1 LGERVP
7 LNADM
12 NSNPESLNASE
23 IAREL
28 KASEARRQ
36 ALLEFALDC
45 IICANSQATITDF
58 NPAAERTFRIS
69 RSEAIGKDLV
79 QTLLPPKLRDRLR
92 RELFTPV
99 GGDIDVVGNRRE
111 TRCLR
116 ADGAEF
122 PAEITVT
129 QVTIEKQ
136 ASYAVYVRDI
146 TARRMAE
153 EELLRLAS
161 IVESSRDAIFSKD
174 LSGCI
179 TSWNKSAELI
189 YGYSQAEIVGR
200 NVALLVPPERADEIA
215 KIMEKLKAGQSVENL
230 ETIRKSR
237 SGKLIDVSL
246 TVSPVFDSEGKITG
260 GSIIARDIS
269 AQKKAEE
276 ALRKANET
284 SIYASPIAIFAADTD
299 RRVTMW
305 NPAAEALFGWSEQEV
320 VGKANPS
327 IPREEFLDAARLHME
342 LISGQVLTGREVRRQ
357 KRDGT
362 RVTVNLSAAP
372 IRDANRRVKGIIG
385 FLIDITAQRQA
396 QEALQRAEEKYRT
409 IVEHALEGI
418 YQTTLDGRYISA
430 NPAMVHMLGF
440 DSEAELMKA
449 RTDIRRQ
456 EYVNPEVRDELVK
469 ALKKQG
475 SVQNFEYQAYRK
487 DGKTIWVSVNAR
499 AVLTEQG
506 TLHHFEGTVQDITQ
520 RRELEQQLRQ
530 MQKIEAIGR
539 LAGGV
544 AHDFNNI
551 LMAISSY
558 AELLE
563 RKLTDDAMRRYLDE
577 IVKATDRG
585 SSLTQGLLTFS
596 RKEVALPKIVELNS
610 LIADQIKMLKRLI
623 PENIEVKFA
632 PGSGLDCVKADPSQ
646 LEQVIMNLVINARDA
661 MPDGGRLT
669 LATQNAPGDD
679 SPALSGE
686 VKAEQYVLLTITD
699 NGCGMDAETKSHI
712 FEPFFTTKDQ
722 GKGTGLGLATVFGIV
737 KHSGGRILV
746 TSEPGMGTTFK
757 IFFPSVAEKVQRSAK
772 KDGEVPV
779 IGSGTILLVEDEDG
793 VRNSAAEYLSE
804 SGYTV
809 LKASGGTE
817 ALQMAEQY
825 QQPIDLLLTDL
836 VMPQMSGTDLAKK
849 IAEMRPAIRTIF
861 MSGYSNNLLSAQQI
875 TDPRHVL
882 LKKPFRL
889 AALGERVR
897 QTLGKVQGAAAGE

>member
-1 LGERVP
+1 
-7 LNADM
+7 M
-12 NSNPESLNASE
+12 NPNPESPNTSQ

-28 KASEARRQ
+28 RASEARRQ
-36 ALLEFALDC
+36 GLLEFALDC
-45 IICANSQATITDF
+45 IICANSQAIITDF

-69 RSEAIGKDLV
+69 RSEAMGKDLV
-79 QTLLPPKLRDRLR
+79 NTLLPAKLRDRLR
-92 RELFTPV
+92 RELFTPL

-116 ADGAEF
+116 ADGTDF

-153 EELLRLAS
+153 EELLKLAS
-161 IVESSRDAIFSKD
+161 IVESSGDAIFSKD
-174 LSGCI
+174 LSGRI
-179 TSWNKSAELI
+179 TSWNKRAELI
-189 YGYSQAEIVGR
+189 YGYSKTEIGGK
-200 NVALLVPPERADEIA
+200 NVALLVPPERADEIP
-215 KIMEKLKAGQSVENL
+215 KIMEKLKAGQSIENF
-230 ETIRKSR
+230 ETVRKSK

-246 TVSPVFDSEGKITG
+246 TVSPVFDSEGKIVG

-284 SIYASPIAIFAADTD
+284 SVYASPIAIIAADTD

-342 LISGQVLTGREVRRQ
+342 LISGQILTGREVRRQ

-362 RVTVNLSAAP
+362 RVTANLSAAP
-372 IRDANRRVKGIIG
+372 IRDAHRRVKGIIG
-385 FLIDITAQRQA
+385 FLIDITAERQA

-418 YQTTLDGRYISA
+418 YQTTLEGKYISA
-430 NPAMVHMLGF
+430 NPALVHMLGF
-440 DSEAELMKA
+440 ASEAELIKA
-449 RTDIRRQ
+449 RTDIRMQ
-456 EYVNPEVRDELVK
+456 EYVHPEVRDEFVK

-499 AVLTEQG
+499 AVLTDQG
-506 TLHHFEGTVQDITQ
+506 SLHHFEGTVQDITR

-563 RKLTDDAMRRYLDE
+563 RKLTDDATRRYLEE
-577 IVKATDRG
+577 ILKATDRG

-596 RKEVALPKIVELNS
+596 RKQVSLPKIVDLNS
-610 LIADQIKMLKRLI
+610 LIADQLKMLERLI
-623 PENIEVKFA
+623 PENIEVQFV
-632 PGSGLDCVKADPSQ
+632 PGCDTDCVKADPGQ

-661 MPDGGRLT
+661 MPDGGRLRLET
-669 LATQNAPGDD
+669 SPARLDD
-679 SPALSGE
+679 STALSE
-686 VKAEQYVLLTITD
+686 DVKANRYALLTVSD
-699 NGCGMDAETKSHI
+699 NGCGMDADTKSHI
-712 FEPFFTTKDQ
+712 FEPFFTTKEQ

-746 TSEPGMGTTFK
+746 TSEPGTGTTFK
-757 IFFPSVAEKVQRSAK
+757 LFFPSVTEKVQRSAK
-772 KDGEVPV
+772 KDGEDALV
-779 IGSGTILLVEDEDG
+779 GSGTILLVEDEDG
-793 VRNSAAEYLSE
+793 VRNSAAEYLTE

-809 LKASGGTE
+809 LQASGGTE

-825 QQPIDLLLTDL
+825 PQPIDLLLTDL

-861 MSGYSNNLLSAQQI
+861 VSGYSNNLLSAQQI
-875 TDPRHVL
+875 ADPRHVL
-882 LKKPFRL
+882 LQKPFRL
-889 AALGERVR
+889 ATLGERVR
-897 QTLGKVQGAAAGE
+897 QTLGEAKRAAAGE